1 MDSKEQQGLLVSF
14 TAFDARTP
22 ALDVIRDVARQTE
35 RERETLSIS
44 LADRLES
51 RAL

>member
-35 RERETLSIS
+35 RERDAQHLSG
-44 LADRLES
+44 R
-51 RAL
+51 